1 MRAGRGRLA
10 QRTRRKATVDP
21 DLGDGSPVLVVN
33 NADLDETLLDGA
45 VRGGQ
50 KVQYSG
56 AQTADTMTTI
66 RPSGS
71 STDRNNPCLELVN
84 LVGTRTTS
92 NRGGPGSTCKV
103 RMNIIAL

>member
-50 KVQYSG
+50 KVRSMMPQRS
-56 AQTADTMTTI
+56 TI
-66 RPSGS
+66 RSLRLAS
-71 STDRNNPCLELVN
+71 QASVFF
-84 LVGTRTTS
+84 
-92 NRGGPGSTCKV
+92 
-103 RMNIIAL
+103 